1 MNPKT
6 RMEGPSREVPE
17 FLQKILAKDVKAT
30 KKLVSF
36 MLNFVQAKSFK
47 NHCKF
52 LEWSAHGE
60 FFYSDALNK

>member
-30 KKLVSF
+30 KKLGK
-36 MLNFVQAKSFK
+36 LQ
-47 NHCKF
+47 
-52 LEWSAHGE
+52 LLGII
-60 FFYSDALNK
+60 L